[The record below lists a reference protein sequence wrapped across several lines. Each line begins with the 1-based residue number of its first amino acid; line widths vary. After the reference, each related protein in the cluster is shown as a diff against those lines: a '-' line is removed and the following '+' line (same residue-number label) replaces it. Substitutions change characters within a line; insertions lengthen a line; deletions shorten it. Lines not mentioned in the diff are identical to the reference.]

1 MTGTRGLIG
10 VLAIVA
16 WSAPALAQPTP
27 PRDPIA
33 AEALFERG
41 KELVERGQTAEAC
54 TAFAESQRLDPAGGT
69 LLRLAMCHETQGRL
83 ASAWLEFLEVV
94 RVSKEGTGEP
104 AKLAERVRIAQQHL
118 ATIEPRVPKL
128 TVTVPAAS
136 RVAGLAVTA
145 NGLPR
150 NEGAWGVALPV
161 DPGDVEILA
170 TAPGRQPFRAVVHVD
185 EGRQVTVD
193 VPALPE
199 TATTA
204 TTTTTPVPPPVPP
217 PADTNETSPLRPIGI
232 VVGAVGVVAIGV
244 GSYFGARAI
253 SKWNDSNSLCPGT
266 TGCSP
271 SAVSLANDAKQA
283 ALIADVTIAAG
294 AVALAAGIVLYVIG
308 APKSVQARAAGVAI
322 SF

>member
-16 WSAPALAQPTP
+16 WSASALAQPA

-41 KELVERGQTAEAC
+41 KEFVERGLTAEAC
-54 TAFAESQRLDPAGGT
+54 SAFAESQRLDPAGGT

-83 ASAWLEFLEVV
+83 ASAWLEFLEVE
-94 RVSKEGTGEP
+94 RISKEGPGDP

-161 DPGDVEILA
+161 DPGNVDIVA
-170 TAPGRQPFRAVVHVD
+170 SAPGHQPFRVVVHVD

-193 VPALPE
+193 VPPLSE

-204 TTTTTPVPPPVPP
+204 TTTTPVPP
-217 PADTNETSPLRPIGI
+217 PADTNQTSPLRPIGI
-232 VVGAVGVVAIGV
+232 VVGAVGVVALGV
-244 GSYFGARAI
+244 GTYFGVHAI
-253 SKWNDSNSLCPGT
+253 SKWNDSNGLCPGT
-266 TGCSP
+266 TSCSP
-271 SAVSLANDAKQA
+271 SAVSLADDAKQA
-283 ALIADVTIAAG
+283 ARIADVTIAAS
-294 AVALAAGIVLYVIG
+294 AVALAAGIVLYVVG
-308 APKSVQARAAGVAI
+308 APKSVQARATGVAI